1 MKYMKIYENSELKV
15 FKNIKL
21 LGELSNNSSNTTT
34 TTTNN
39 NNNNND
45 LLETKF
51 YKNLQP

>member
-21 LGELSNNSSNTTT
+21 LGELSNNSSNINTNN
-34 TTTNN
+34 NN